1 MDITSA
7 VNHQIGKE
15 ILNIPLCPISLTYQV
30 HIYIYSPHEEKK
42 NTTSKTKPKKYHLN
56 CSNNTIL
63 MSLTKPKLTDEFQID
78 CIKKMA
84 LRKVKG
90 TSKYL

>member
-1 MDITSA
+1 MMKKTQ
-7 VNHQIGKE
+7 HQKQ
-15 ILNIPLCPISLTYQV
+15 N
-30 HIYIYSPHEEKK
+30 K
-42 NTTSKTKPKKYHLN
+42 KKYHLN

-63 MSLTKPKLTDEFQID
+63 MRLTKPKLTDEFQID